1 METENDYKLAF
12 LDTAVSREP
21 DGRLTTSVYRS
32 QRIPISTQRMIPPPP
47 PTPAQSVK
55 RSIVKSLYERAQRLE
70 TKPFV
75 ISKEKKLLSSADV
88 SHGYPL
94 SFLQKITKTRKPSSS
109 AEPTIEYKSIAI
121 LPYIKSLSE
130 QLLRYLQQQ
139 GIRAV
144 FKSGTT
150 LRSHL
155 VRPKDAV
162 EPSKQDGVVYGIP
175 CECGKVYIGE
185 TERSTQDRIKEHER
199 DIPRFKAC

>member
-21 DGRLTTSVYRS
+21 DGHLTTSVYRS
-32 QRIPISTQRMIPPPP
+32 QRILISTQRMIPPP

-55 RSIVKSLYERAQRLE
+55 RSIVKSLYERAQRIE

-75 ISKEKKLLSSADV
+75 ISKEKKHLSSV
-88 SHGYPL
+88 L
-94 SFLQKITKTRKPSSS
+94 VSFLQKITKTWKPSSS
-109 AEPTIEYKSIAI
+109 AEPTIECKSTAV
-121 LPYIKSLSE
+121 LPYIKGQSE

-162 EPSKQDGVVYGIP
+162 GPSKQDGGVYGIP

-185 TERSTQDRIKEHER
+185 TERPTQDRIKEHER